1 MADNTVEQK
10 GGRKVS
16 KKALAKS
23 FHNWYYGNLTCFSQ
37 EHMQTFGYL
46 VSMLPIVE
54 DLYDKKEDQQKAL
67 TTYSAFFNTEPQI
80 GSMIVGVTVGLEEAR
95 ANGEA
100 IDDDTINGIRA
111 GLMGPLAGIG
121 DSLIVGTLIPILLGI
136 GMGLS
141 EGGSPLGAIFYI
153 VVWNLL
159 AYFGMRFAYYRGYK
173 LGGDAV
179 EALVGPDATALR
191 EAIVLVGTMVIGAVA
206 ATWVSIST
214 ALTLPGAARL
224 GVGAVSALAGGA
236 GGDYPAR
243 HRLRRCVRRLLRCC
257 HDRHGGL
264 GLPTFRNR
272 PHPARAAAHPLRPGH
287 TPREEEPWHSTPQT
301 GRAMT
306 SSRRPSSRPTPS
318 SV

>member
-1 MADNTVEQK
+1 MADTTAK

-23 FHNWYYGNLTCFSQ
+23 FRNWYYGNLTCFSQ

-100 IDDDTINGIRA
+100 IDDETINGIRA

-136 GMGLS
+136 AMGLS
-141 EGGSPLGAIFYI
+141 EAAAARRHLYI

-159 AYFGMRFAYYRGYK
+159 AYFGMRLAYYRGYD
-173 LGGDAV
+173 LGGAAV
-179 EALVGPDATALR
+179 EALVGPNATALR
-191 EAIVLVGTMVIGAVA
+191 DAIVMVGTMVIGAVC

-214 ALTLPGAARL
+214 SLQLPGGGTLQGTLDGIYPKLLPL
-224 GVGAVSALAGGA
+224 GFTILCWWLMTKKKVSPIVTMLILLVIAFVGAAVGFFGA
-236 GGDYPAR
+236 ATIAA
-243 HRLRRCVRRLLRCC
+243 
-257 HDRHGGL
+257 
-264 GLPTFRNR
+264 PT
-272 PHPARAAAHPLRPGH
+272 A
-287 TPREEEPWHSTPQT
+287 
-301 GRAMT
+301 
-306 SSRRPSSRPTPS
+306 
-318 SV
+318 